1 MIDFKH
7 SGFISDIIYSL
18 DAIREACIM
27 NDEKAHIHL
36 NVGELNQQH
45 SNQGSR
51 HQPLRLLKEDVDSL
65 WPLLVK
71 QDYISDV
78 SFFDGDYDKINVD
91 LDLWSTQPINFNG
104 GDNRRYYLS
113 MTGISTDLSKPSIDV
128 KVNERYNNKV
138 VISVSTY
145 LNNPNVDLSVLD
157 KFTQKGKFI
166 FLGSELE
173 YQKLSKVV
181 NGIKFVKPKDHLEA
195 AQIIK
200 GSSLFIGNQ
209 NDYYSIAE
217 AIKTKRLLIVSPQ
230 QPNVIPMGGECYDV
244 HYTKLFE
251 FLLNKHFNG

>member
-18 DAIREACIM
+18 DAVREACLM
-27 NDEKAHIHL
+27 NGEQAVLHL
-36 NVGELNQQH
+36 NVGEMNESH
-45 SNQGSR
+45 TNIGSR
-51 HQPLRLLKEDVDSL
+51 HQPLRLLKEDVDAL
-65 WPLLVK
+65 WPLLTK

-78 SFFDGDYDKINVD
+78 TFFKGDYNNINVD
-91 LDLWSTQPINFNG
+91 LDLWSSQPINFNG

-113 MTGISTDLSKPSIDV
+113 MTGISTDLSTPSLDV
-128 KVNERYNNKV
+128 KINERYNNKV
-138 VISVSTY
+138 VISLSTY
-145 LNNPNVDLSVLD
+145 LNNPNVDYTILND
-157 KFTQKGKFI
+157 YTDKGKFI
-166 FLGSELE
+166 FIGSEIE
-173 YQKLSKVV
+173 YQKISKFVS
-181 NGIKFVKPKDHLEA
+181 GIKFVKPKDYLEA

-209 NDYYSIAE
+209 NDYYAIAE
-217 AIKTKRLLIVSPQ
+217 GLKTKRMLVVSPQ